1 MAGKR
6 ATLAIGNK
14 RAWRRR
20 HVAAA
25 LAACVVLAVPALQAQ
40 ETDNVKELLDRAQ
53 KNPQK
58 QAVED
63 LIRKLKGGD
72 PAPEKAPAAKADPP
86 SVSAPPPAVVEKP
99 PAADPPKIEAA
110 MPPAPAVPP
119 AVVVAPPP
127 VGPPAEPT
135 PAPLRA
141 VTAAPP
147 AAPKPEVAEA
157 LPTVDL
163 EVHFDYNSSRVT
175 LKAVNVLA
183 TLGAALADQR
193 LAGQL
198 FLIAGHTDARGGD
211 TFNLN
216 LSRARAE
223 AVRAFLIQHFS
234 LSADRLQ
241 VEGHGYRRLKNPRAP
256 FAAENRRVQITNI
269 TSQSAGR

>member
-1 MAGKR
+1 
-6 ATLAIGNK
+6 
-14 RAWRRR
+14 
-20 HVAAA
+20 VSA
-25 LAACVVLAVPALQAQ
+25 LNAQ
-40 ETDNVKELLDRAQ
+40 EADNVKELLDRAQ

-72 PAPEKAPAAKADPP
+72 PAPEKAPAAKAEPP
-86 SVSAPPPAVVEKP
+86 SVPAPPPAVVEKP
-99 PAADPPKIEAA
+99 PAADPPKVEAA
-110 MPPAPAVPP
+110 VPPAPAVPP

-127 VGPPAEPT
+127 VEPPAELLP
-135 PAPLRA
+135 PAPSPA
-141 VTAAPP
+141 ATAPP
-147 AAPKPEVAEA
+147 PTAPAALKSEVAEA
-157 LPTVDL
+157 LPSVDL

-175 LKAVNVLA
+175 SKAVNVLA

-193 LAGQL
+193 LAGQM
-198 FLIAGHTDARGGD
+198 FVIAGHTDARGGD

-241 VEGHGYRRLKNPRAP
+241 VEGHGYRRLKNTRAP